1 MSRPDFEAIWHGL
14 PTPAL
19 TVDAEGRIGEVNAT
33 AEHVL
38 GQSARQLA
46 RQPLDRFTGPE
57 SPAANLMREVLRR
70 GVAMADFAVELGWPD
85 RPPRLV
91 DLHGVPLGDG
101 EGGAILLFHPRT
113 SAETMDRSL
122 THRGAARSLAGM
134 AALIAH
140 EVKNPLAG
148 ISGAAQLLEM
158 NAGDEDRELTRLIRD
173 EADRIGE
180 LMARV
185 EQFGD
190 IGPGRYQAVNI
201 HDVIDR
207 AVRSA
212 KAGFA
217 AHLRVIENFDPSLP
231 PTLADPDQLMQVML
245 NLLKNAAE
253 ATPKVGGILSIG
265 TAYRAGVKIALPGGG
280 RESLPLQV
288 TIADNGAGVPDELQ
302 RHIFDPFVTSKN
314 SGTGLGLA
322 LVSKIVADHG
332 GVISCDSEPGWTVF
346 RMLLPIA
353 GDDAEPGAGRERA
366 PVPEEAE

>member
-1 MSRPDFEAIWHGL
+1 MSRADFEAIWHGL
-14 PTPAL
+14 PTPVL
-19 TVDAEGRIGEVNAT
+19 TVDAEGRVAEVNAT
-33 AEHVL
+33 AEHFL
-38 GQSARQLA
+38 GQSARQLGGH
-46 RQPLDRFTGPE
+46 PLDRFTGEE
-57 SPAANLMREVLRR
+57 SRAANLVREVLRR
-70 GVAMADFAVELGWPD
+70 GVAMAEFGIELGWPD
-85 RPPRLV
+85 APVRLV
-91 DLHGVPLGDG
+91 DLHAVPLTDG
-101 EGGAILLFHPRT
+101 QGGAILLFHPRT
-113 SAETMDRSL
+113 AAESMDRSL
-122 THRGAARSLAGM
+122 SHRGAARSLAGM

-190 IGPGRYQAVNI
+190 IGPARFRPVNI
-201 HDVIDR
+201 HDVLDR
-207 AVRSA
+207 ALRSA

-217 AHLRVIENFDPSLP
+217 QHLRVIESFDPSLP

-253 ATPKVGGILSIG
+253 ATPKVGGILSVG

-288 TIADNGAGVPDELQ
+288 TIADNGAGVPEELQ
-302 RHIFDPFVTSKN
+302 RHIFDPFVTSKS
-314 SGTGLGLA
+314 SGSGLGLA
-322 LVSKIVADHG
+322 LVSKIIADHG
-332 GVISCDSEPGWTVF
+332 GVISCDSEPGWTMF
-346 RMLLPIA
+346 RMLLPVA
-353 GDDAEPGAGRERA
+353 GEHAAGETDAGWKEAG
-366 PVPEEAE
+366 

>member
-14 PTPAL
+14 PAPTL
-19 TVDAEGRIGEVNAT
+19 TVDQEGRIGEVNAT
-33 AEHVL
+33 AEDFL

-46 RQPLDRFTGPE
+46 GQPLDRLAGPE
-57 SPAANLMREVLRR
+57 SRAANLMREVLRR
-70 GVAMADFAVELGWPD
+70 GVAMAEFGVEFGWPD

-91 DLHGVPLGDG
+91 DLHAVPLADG

-113 SAETMDRSL
+113 AAESMDRSL
-122 THRGAARSLAGM
+122 NHRGAARSLAGM

-158 NAGDEDRELTRLIRD
+158 NADEGDRELTRLIRD

-190 IGPGRYQAVNI
+190 IGPGRYRPVNI
-201 HDVIDR
+201 HDVLDR

-212 KAGFA
+212 RAGFA
-217 AHLRVIENFDPSLP
+217 SHLRVIESFDPSLP

-253 ATPKVGGILSIG
+253 ATPKVGGILSVG
-265 TAYRAGVKIALPGGG
+265 TAYRAGMKIALPGGG

-288 TIADNGAGVPDELQ
+288 TIGDNGAGVPEELQ
-302 RHIFDPFVTSKN
+302 RHIFDPFVTSKSN
-314 SGTGLGLA
+314 GSGLGLA

-332 GVISCDSEPGWTVF
+332 GVISCESQPGWTMF
-346 RMLLPIA
+346 RMLLPLA
-353 GDDAEPGAGRERA
+353 DERA
-366 PVPEEAE
+366 ESGPAAVPEEAE